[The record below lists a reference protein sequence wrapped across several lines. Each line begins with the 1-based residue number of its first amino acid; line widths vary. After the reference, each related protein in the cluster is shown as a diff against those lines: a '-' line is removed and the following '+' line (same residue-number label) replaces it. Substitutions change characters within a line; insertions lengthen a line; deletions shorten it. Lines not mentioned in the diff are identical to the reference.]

1 MKMDSTKQF
10 TVLYCI
16 GTLSA
21 QGGTE
26 RMLSSKAS
34 TFAEKYNIQVHIV
47 TIGADTSR
55 FYKFSD
61 DIIFHSLYQ
70 SDTDKSFPKV
80 PILSNYLIKKDLY
93 QRYEKLIKKI
103 KPNIVIVLASGT
115 DDFYIPK
122 ICRKLSIPVAR
133 EFHCSKGAVYAMA
146 NLIPSWP
153 SRCWY
158 FIQKWRVFKAFD
170 KYDYLLL
177 LTKKDQANGNY
188 KTKSVVIPNFVPDVV
203 SENMLADVIN
213 NRIFISAGS
222 MRDGGKGFDTIIKAW
237 SKIHHKYPNWS
248 FEIYGDGPYRKVLER
263 LIDELNVSTSVKLCG
278 VTNDMPSKY
287 RKSAFFVFASIGE
300 GLPMVLIEAMRY
312 GLPCV
317 SLDCQ
322 AGPSDIITD
331 GEDGFLVRMNDVEGL
346 TKCIETE
353 ISSTELRIEQAKC
366 ARLKS
371 MKFSEEEVIPQWL
384 TFFGEFGYKG

>member
-34 TFAEKYNIQVHIV
+34 TFAEKHNIQVHIV

-115 DDFYIPK
+115 DDLY
-122 ICRKLSIPVAR
+122 
-133 EFHCSKGAVYAMA
+133 
-146 NLIPSWP
+146 
-153 SRCWY
+153 
-158 FIQKWRVFKAFD
+158 
-170 KYDYLLL
+170 
-177 LTKKDQANGNY
+177 T
-188 KTKSVVIPNFVPDVV
+188 
-203 SENMLADVIN
+203 
-213 NRIFISAGS
+213 
-222 MRDGGKGFDTIIKAW
+222 
-237 SKIHHKYPNWS
+237 
-248 FEIYGDGPYRKVLER
+248 
-263 LIDELNVSTSVKLCG
+263 
-278 VTNDMPSKY
+278 
-287 RKSAFFVFASIGE
+287 
-300 GLPMVLIEAMRY
+300 
-312 GLPCV
+312 
-317 SLDCQ
+317 
-322 AGPSDIITD
+322 
-331 GEDGFLVRMNDVEGL
+331 
-346 TKCIETE
+346 
-353 ISSTELRIEQAKC
+353 
-366 ARLKS
+366 
-371 MKFSEEEVIPQWL
+371 
-384 TFFGEFGYKG
+384 